1 MEDTIVEFFAILIII
16 IFHFQE
22 WNKKINKKWL
32 KTVIWATLYKAQWEE
47 HCFFF
52 KETKGSLVWFEHT
65 CGNFFQSNNTF
76 NTYWYKFICQCFNSG
91 TKNYI
96 DYVKITVLNQNLIE
110 SWISRYFKVSKR
122 RGYIF
127 NGGITEASIAGTTI

>member
-22 WNKKINKKWL
+22 WNKKINKKLL

-52 KETKGSLVWFEHT
+52 KETKGSLVWFEPT
-65 CGNFFQSNNTF
+65 CGNFSNQITHL
-76 NTYWYKFICQCFNSG
+76 ILIDINSYA
-91 TKNYI
+91 NVLI
-96 DYVKITVLNQNLIE
+96 QVLKIMLTM
-110 SWISRYFKVSKR
+110 SK
-122 RGYIF
+122 
-127 NGGITEASIAGTTI
+127 